1 MKFSVADLKHH
12 PSNQEIYELSGI
24 QDLMDSIQQVG
35 LLQPL
40 VINFR
45 NEVISGNRRLLA
57 IQQLGWEE
65 VEVEQVTTEPDEEL
79 LRLVHYNK
87 HRVKTCREILNES
100 KILIDH
106 YSKGQGY
113 RSDLTSVQMNKGS
126 SRDQVAS
133 ELGMPSSTIGKLLFI
148 EKNDPDFIG
157 LIDEGSL
164 TINQAYTQVRRVK
177 NEKDTIFAK
186 PNKDVSRS
194 DQFRFYRHSSDQ
206 MPELDDQSVDLIFT
220 SPPYWN
226 KRTYTTEKELG
237 SESTPKEFVD
247 NLVEHFTDCKRVLK
261 DTGSMFIVI
270 GDSFHDGCLQSIP
283 HRFTIGLV
291 ERGWILRNTIIWSKT
306 NPKPQ
311 SSKNNLTPT
320 YEFIFHLVKTRD
332 YKYEHTLAPQ
342 KDSKVDA
349 RVPRHRGLDKKKVYP
364 YIPRDGKNLGD
375 FWTEDVVR
383 AAVAKNSRTELSL
396 EHPAP
401 FPTDIIRLPILQTTA
416 EHDLVLDPFMGS
428 GTTGKVANA
437 MDRLFVGYDIRRY

>member
-1 MKFSVADLKHH
+1 MKISTSNIKHH
-12 PSNQEIYELSGI
+12 PRNQEIYELSGI
-24 QDLMDSIQQVG
+24 QDLKDSIEQVG

-40 VINFR
+40 VINSH

-57 IQQLGWEE
+57 IQQLDWEE
-65 VEVEQVTTEPDEEL
+65 VEVEQVKTDPDDEL
-79 LRLVHYNK
+79 LRLIHYNK

-100 KILIDH
+100 QILID
-106 YSKGQGY
+106 YYAKGQGF
-113 RSDLTSVQMNKGS
+113 RSDLTSVQVNKGS
-126 SRDQVAS
+126 SRDQIAE
-133 ELGMPSSTIGKLLFI
+133 ELGMPSSTIGTLLFI
-148 EKNDPDFIG
+148 EKNDPSFIE
-157 LIDEGSL
+157 LIDSGDL

-177 NEKDTIFAK
+177 NEKDTIFSIPS
-186 PNKDVSRS
+186 PNKTQS
-194 DQFRFYRHSSDQ
+194 DQFRFYQHSSDQ

-247 NLVEHFTDCKRVLK
+247 NLVDHFTDCKRVLK

-270 GDSFHDGCLQSIP
+270 GDTFHDECLQSIP
-283 HRFTIGLV
+283 HRFAIGLV
-291 ERGWILRNTIIWSKT
+291 EKGWILRNTIIWSKT

-320 YEFIFHLVKTRD
+320 YEFIFHLVKTKD
-332 YKYEHTLAPQ
+332 YKYQHTLAPQ
-342 KDSKVDA
+342 KDSRVDA

-383 AAVAKNSRTELSL
+383 ASVAKNSRKDDTL

-401 FPTDIIRLPILQTTA
+401 FPTDIIRLPIMQTTDQD
-416 EHDLVLDPFMGS
+416 DLILDLFMGS
-428 GTTGKVANA
+428 GTTGRVANE
-437 MDRLFVGYDIRRY
+437 MCRQFVGYDIKSY

>member
-1 MKFSVADLKHH
+1 MKFSVTDLKHH

-24 QDLMDSIQQVG
+24 QDLMDSIEQVG

-40 VINFR
+40 IINSR

-65 VEVEQVTTEPDEEL
+65 VDVEEVVTDPDEEL

-106 YSKGQGY
+106 YAKGQGF
-113 RSDLTSVQMNKGS
+113 RSDLTSVQLNRGS

-194 DQFRFYRHSSDQ
+194 DQFRFYQHSSDQ

-226 KRTYTTEKELG
+226 KRTYTTAAGLG

-247 NLVEHFTDCKRVLK
+247 NLVEHFIDCKRVLK

-270 GDSFHDGCLQSIP
+270 GDTFHDGCLQSIP

-320 YEFIFHLVKTRD
+320 YEFIFHLVKTKD

-342 KDSKVDA
+342 KESKVDA

-437 MDRLFVGYDIRRY
+437 MGRLFIGYDIRRY

>member
-1 MKFSVADLKHH
+1 MKFSVTDLKHH

-24 QDLMDSIQQVG
+24 QDLMDSIERVG

-40 VINFR
+40 VINSR

-65 VEVEQVTTEPDEEL
+65 VDVEQVVTDPDEEL

-106 YSKGQGY
+106 YAKGQGF

-186 PNKDVSRS
+186 PNKDVARS
-194 DQFRFYRHSSDQ
+194 DQFRFYQHSSDQ

-261 DTGSMFIVI
+261 DTGSMFMYSV
-270 GDSFHDGCLQSIP
+270 SS
-283 HRFTIGLV
+283 HRT
-291 ERGWILRNTIIWSKT
+291 
-306 NPKPQ
+306 
-311 SSKNNLTPT
+311 
-320 YEFIFHLVKTRD
+320 
-332 YKYEHTLAPQ
+332 
-342 KDSKVDA
+342 
-349 RVPRHRGLDKKKVYP
+349 
-364 YIPRDGKNLGD
+364 
-375 FWTEDVVR
+375 
-383 AAVAKNSRTELSL
+383 
-396 EHPAP
+396 
-401 FPTDIIRLPILQTTA
+401 
-416 EHDLVLDPFMGS
+416 
-428 GTTGKVANA
+428 
-437 MDRLFVGYDIRRY
+437 FVGR

>member
-1 MKFSVADLKHH
+1 MQLRVTDLVHH
-12 PSNQEIYELSGI
+12 PLNQDVYDLSDI
-24 QDLMDSIQQVG
+24 DDLSQSICEVG

-40 VINFR
+40 VINQR
-45 NEVISGNRRLLA
+45 NEVISGNRRLKA
-57 IQQLGWEE
+57 IENLGWSD
-65 VEVEQVTTEPDEEL
+65 VEVTRIVIDPADE
-79 LRLVHYNK
+79 LRQIVHYNK

-113 RSDLTSVQMNKGS
+113 RSDLTSVQMNRGS

-148 EKNDPDFIG
+148 EKNEPDFIG

-164 TINQAYTQVRRVK
+164 TINQAYTQVRRIK

-186 PNKDVSRS
+186 PNKDVARS
-194 DQFRFYRHSSDQ
+194 DQFQFYQHSSDQ
-206 MPELDDQSVDLIFT
+206 MPELDDQSADLIFT

-270 GDSFHDGCLQSIP
+270 GDTFHDGCLQSIP

-320 YEFIFHLVKTRD
+320 YEFIFHLVKTKD

-342 KDSKVDA
+342 KESKVDA

-437 MDRLFVGYDIRRY
+437 MDRLFIGYDIRRY